1 MDGGPE
7 TMDEFLGDILED
19 IVENVIERI
28 DEPKNL
34 RYRRGVAMAARE
46 IREKEEADAAATA
59 TQRHDRQ
66 FESCASEIGFQVL
79 FLSSALRDFLF
90 LARKSRCCWL
100 SAAGLAQL
108 WRQLHLSFLCLLCT
122 YS

>member
-1 MDGGPE
+1 
-7 TMDEFLGDILED
+7 MDEFLGDILED

>member
-1 MDGGPE
+1 MSFHVIVLTGFLSFPLSVIFFLKLCLLSRFERAKMAGGPE

-34 RYRRGVAMAARE
+34 RYRRGVEMAARD
-46 IREKEEADAAATA
+46 IRKKEKADAAATA

-66 FESCASEIGFQVL
+66 FASCASEIGFQVL
-79 FLSSALRDFLF
+79 FLS
-90 LARKSRCCWL
+90 CI
-100 SAAGLAQL
+100 
-108 WRQLHLSFLCLLCT
+108 T
-122 YS
+122 